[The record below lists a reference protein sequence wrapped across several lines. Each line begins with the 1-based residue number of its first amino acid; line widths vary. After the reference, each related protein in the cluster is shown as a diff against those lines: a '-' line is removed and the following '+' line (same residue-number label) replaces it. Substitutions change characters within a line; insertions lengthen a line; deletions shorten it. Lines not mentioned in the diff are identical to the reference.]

1 MRTGTDSQYSAPLSA
16 ASSLLLPLKTARAD
30 VERWRDGLR
39 CALMNTGKG
48 GYGQQESAGLAR
60 FEELKRERACVRVRD
75 SGDMITFFSACRRTF
90 CTGPIGLVTQQY
102 FSAEKTRQFA
112 YQNAAKLYPSIA

>member
-1 MRTGTDSQYSAPLSA
+1 MRNGTDSQYSSPLSE
-16 ASSLLLPLKTARAD
+16 ASSLLLPLNTGRAD

-90 CTGPIGLVTQQY
+90 CTGPTPPTFQCGFLSTVSQSMAWFII
-102 FSAEKTRQFA
+102 
-112 YQNAAKLYPSIA
+112 PSILL